1 MDVHREGELA
11 WSALVAARPVRQRG
25 DGGEEDDGE
34 DGGGDDHA
42 EDDPGEHRRII
53 SYLWRPN
60 AGVGSLLSISGI
72 AVRQCGD
79 RL

>member
-1 MDVHREGELA
+1 
-11 WSALVAARPVRQRG
+11 VRQRG

-53 SYLWRPN
+53 SYLWRAK
-60 AGVGSLLSISGI
+60 AGVGSPVSISGI
-72 AVRQCGD
+72 VVRRCGD
-79 RL
+79 RS